1 MIFLVSMNGSQE
13 ILMPLRLR
21 LRGLSGALT
30 IFTVLGAGML
40 LSAGGTVAGTSQGGT
55 GNIRAWLQY

>member
-1 MIFLVSMNGSQE
+1 MK
-13 ILMPLRLR
+13 LRLG
-21 LRGLSGALT
+21 LRELSLVLT
-30 IFTVLGAGML
+30 IFAVLGAGML